1 MKSKLIVVDDF
12 YAHPERIRDR
22 ALSSAYANIEAT
34 DYPGYASKMRL
45 DATQLRQRFGEL
57 IGADLNVDN
66 ARFTWGNF
74 RFITAETGARAKVH
88 ADVAVDWAGMVY
100 LTPDALPGAGTGFF
114 RHKATGFEGPPSN
127 RQARA
132 LGFAN
137 AQEFDDQVIR
147 RDKGDLD
154 KWECTM
160 AIEPRYNRLILF
172 RGSEFYHAPLGGM
185 GHDPETARLTHIFF
199 FNEYPR
205 AAVVLGE
212 VGADAQSA

>member
-1 MKSKLIVVDDF
+1 MRSKLIVVDDF
-12 YAHPERIRDR
+12 YTHPEKVRAR
-22 ALSSAYANIEAT
+22 ALTSAYANIEAT

-45 DATQLRQRFGEL
+45 DAKLLRQRFGEL
-57 IGADLNVDN
+57 IGAELNVDN

-74 RFITAETGARAKVH
+74 RFITEETGARAKVH

-100 LTPDALPGAGTGFF
+100 LTPDAPPSAGTGFF
-114 RHKATGFEGPPSN
+114 RHKQTALEGPPSN

-132 LGFAN
+132 LGFSN
-137 AQEFDDQVIR
+137 AQEFDDLVIR
-147 RDKGDLD
+147 PDKADLS
-154 KWECTM
+154 KWERTM

-185 GHDPETARLTHIFF
+185 GHDPQTARLTHIFF

-205 AAVVLGE
+205 ASVVVRE
-212 VGADAQSA
+212 VGADALIA